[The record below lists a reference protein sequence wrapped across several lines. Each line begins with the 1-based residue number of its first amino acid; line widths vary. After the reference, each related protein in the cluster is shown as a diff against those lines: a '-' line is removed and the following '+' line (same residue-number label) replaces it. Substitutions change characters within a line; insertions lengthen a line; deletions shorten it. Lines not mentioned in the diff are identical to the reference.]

1 MSVLQQDD
9 RLLNI
14 FIVAYLDSKPSLV
27 QSRWRMF
34 SYHLF
39 IDSSKSAVLEVRFFN
54 IPLLLMCL
62 RLCSV
67 ICF

>member
-27 QSRWRMF
+27 QNRWRMF
-34 SYHLF
+34 S
-39 IDSSKSAVLEVRFFN
+39 
-54 IPLLLMCL
+54 
-62 RLCSV
+62 
-67 ICF
+67 